1 MEREEVLNEL
11 KKQQELDPDLHDGS
25 YELMRSIVAEYA
37 KLGEYSKCTYKD
49 LDAIYYMAIGTWT
62 FNAEQK
68 KDKIKLSCLDDTAK
82 EHLCQVV
89 DNVWDKACEDKY
101 QNREGD
107 KASIGMFG
115 SGFRTFSR
123 NANDA
128 EVQEFIPMLV
138 DISMLN
144 DTEEM
149 FTRAEKVLN
158 KGMKGVQAGTG
169 SEILHC
175 LKPFDFPIVN
185 GREAISDAYKDL
197 ELDLKKPGRLDTYIA
212 NARKIKAFRDSELP
226 FKNYRVIDLVASKLY
241 ESFWPSLEEYD
252 PGITKEQF
260 IELLRNPEIG
270 TESRLNVIY
279 LIYKEGGQSTCKNL
293 SDKYGKSPNFYS
305 ANAANLAKAI
315 LEKTN
320 CPASL
325 REDGVVRYWT
335 VLFVG
340 RDADRKDSGVYIW
353 RMRDPLKEAVEQ
365 LVDENFFE
373 TEYQEKNTMKFD
385 LNTILY
391 GPPGTGKTYN
401 TVNYAVSICRP
412 DLDVGSLTHEEAL
425 KVFNELKEQGRVAFT
440 TFHQSYGYEEFIEGI
455 KPVMGSEGEDTVLSY
470 DVVPGIFKKFC
481 ERAEAS
487 GTKGMGLNKDPAIW
501 KVSLGHTYDN
511 DTRTECMKNDH
522 IRIGWDEYGED
533 ITDDMN
539 YEHGG
544 KTVLNAFINKMRIGD
559 IVFSCYTSSTIDAIG
574 VVTGDYEYHPEYSE
588 HKRLRKVKWLVK
600 GLNENIVDINGG
612 SNMVESTVYRMKVS
626 LNDALALIEEKTGTT
641 GEDVTNKENF
651 VFIID
656 EINRGNISKIF
667 GELITLIEDSKRAG
681 APEAMEA
688 ELPYS
693 QQRFSIPD
701 NVYILGT
708 MNTADRS
715 IALMD
720 TALRRRFSF
729 VEKMPDP
736 KVLIDQGADS
746 ITVGDK
752 ELDVAR
758 MLEVINK
765 RIEVLYD
772 REHTIGHAFFIP
784 LKKDKSLTKLAEI
797 FKKSVIPLLQE
808 YFYEDYS
815 KIQLV
820 LGDNEKSDDLYK
832 FVVKNSES
840 KKDIFKGNPDIDM
853 DEDSRFSLNN
863 KAYDHIESFMEI
875 YQ

>member
-1 MEREEVLNEL
+1 MDRESVLNEL
-11 KKQQELDPDLHDGS
+11 KKETELQQDIHDGS
-25 YELMRSIVAEYA
+25 YELMRSIVAEYD
-37 KLGEYSKCTYKD
+37 KLEDYSNCTYKD

-62 FNAEQK
+62 FNVEQK
-68 KDKIKLSCLDDTAK
+68 KDKINLSCLDMDAK
-82 EHLCQVV
+82 ERLCQVV
-89 DNVWDKACEDKY
+89 DKVWDNACENKY
-101 QNREGD
+101 QNREAN
-107 KASIGMFG
+107 KTSIGMFG

-123 NANDA
+123 NAKD
-128 EVQEFIPMLV
+128 EDVRDFIMMLV
-138 DISMLN
+138 DISKMSN
-144 DTEEM
+144 DEEM

-158 KGMKGVQAGTG
+158 KGMKGVQAGSG

-175 LKPFDFPIVN
+175 LKPMDFPIIN
-185 GREAISDAYKDL
+185 GRDAISEAYKDL
-197 ELDLKKPGRLDTYIA
+197 GLNLKNPGRLDMYIA
-212 NARKIKAFRDSELP
+212 NARKVKAFRDAELP
-226 FKNYRVIDLVASKLY
+226 FKNYRIIDLVASRLY
-241 ESFWPSLEEYD
+241 ETFWPSLDEYD

-260 IELLRNPEIG
+260 VELLRNPEIG

-279 LIYKEGGQSTCKNL
+279 LIYKEGGKSTCKNL
-293 SDKYGKSPNFYS
+293 AEKYGKKANFYNS
-305 ANAANLAKAI
+305 NATNLAKDI
-315 LEKTN
+315 LETTH
-320 CPASL
+320 CPANM
-325 REDGVVRYWT
+325 REDGQVRYWT

-340 RDADRKDSGVYIW
+340 RDADRNDNGKYIW
-353 RMRDPLKEAVEQ
+353 KMREPLKEAVEQ
-365 LVDENFFE
+365 LESENFFE

-412 DLDVGSLTHEEAL
+412 DLDVGSMSHEDAL
-425 KVFNELKEQGRVAFT
+425 KIFDELKEQGRIAFT

-455 KPVMGSEGEDTVLSY
+455 KPVMSNDGEESALTY
-470 DVVPGIFKKFC
+470 EVVPGVFKKFC
-481 ERAEAS
+481 ERAEAAR
-487 GTKGMGLNKDPAIW
+487 TVNLGLNKDPAIW

-511 DTRTECMKNDH
+511 DTRTECLENGH
-522 IRIGWDEYGED
+522 IRIGWDEYGEN
-533 ITDDMN
+533 ITDDMK
-539 YEHGG
+539 YEYGG
-544 KTVLNAFINKMRIGD
+544 KTVLNAFINKMKVGD
-559 IVFSCYTSSTIDAIG
+559 IVFSCYTASTIDAIG
-574 VVTGDYEYHPEYSE
+574 VVTGEYEYHAEYSE
-588 HKRLRKVKWLVK
+588 HRRLRNVRWLVK
-600 GLNENIVDINGG
+600 GLNENIVDINNG

-626 LNDALALIEEKTGTT
+626 LNDALTLIEEKTGSKS
-641 GEDVTNKENF
+641 GDDQKENF

-667 GELITLIEDSKRAG
+667 GELITLIEDTKRAG
-681 APEAMEA
+681 APEAMQA

-693 QQRFSIPD
+693 QQKFSVPN

-736 KVLIDQGADS
+736 KVLIDQEADS
-746 ITVGDK
+746 IIVDDK
-752 ELDVAR
+752 QLDVAR

-772 REHTIGHAFFIP
+772 REHTIGHAFFMP
-784 LKKDKSLTKLAEI
+784 LKEDKSLSKLAEI

-820 LGDNEKSDDLYK
+820 LGDNEKSDEQYK
-832 FVVKNSES
+832 FVIRNEEP
-840 KKDIFKGNPDIDM
+840 KKDVFKGHPDIDM
-853 DEDSRFSLNN
+853 DEDSNFRLNS
-863 KAYDHIESFMEI
+863 KALDHIESFIEI